1 MAFKRQSTSGV
12 AGQKTYF
19 WRSADWGNGMSL
31 WSYVTADADTT
42 VETSFY
48 FPTTEADL
56 LVNLK
61 VGDLI
66 RVIRVGAIDDTRTIQ
81 EDMAATLVDESW
93 HIVLNVDSAAGIN
106 ISQDILAAT
115 VTYTS

>member
-1 MAFKRQSTSGV
+1 MAFKKQSTSGV
-12 AGQKTYF
+12 IGQKTYF
-19 WRSADWGNGMSL
+19 WRSADWGNGVSL
-31 WSYVTADADTT
+31 WTYVTADADTT
-42 VETSFY
+42 IEVAAY
-48 FPTTEADL
+48 FNDAEVIA
-56 LVNLK
+56 NLK

-93 HIVLNVDSAAGIN
+93 HIVLNVDGSTSVN

>member
-1 MAFKRQSTSGV
+1 MAFKKQSTSGV

-19 WRSADWGNGMSL
+19 WRSADWGNGISF
-31 WSYVTADADTT
+31 WTYVTADADTT
-42 VETSFY
+42 VEVANY
-48 FPTTEADL
+48 FADAEAIA
-56 LVNLK
+56 VLK

-66 RVIRVGAIDDTRTIQ
+66 RVLRVGAIDDTRTIQ
-81 EDMAATLVDESW
+81 EDMAASLVDESW
-93 HIVLNVDSAAGIN
+93 HVVVNTDGSTTVN